1 MSIKKYITELKRRNV
16 FKAGIAYL
24 IVAWLIVQIASI
36 LLPTFDAPPYVL
48 KTLVFMLGIGF
59 PINLIFSWIYDITPN
74 GIKKTETLEQNPVK
88 SILKSNRLNK
98 VIIASLTLVVLLLL
112 YNQFRNPGNNKP
124 ITNTEAINLD
134 SKEKSIAILA
144 FTDMSAEKNQD
155 YFSDGISA
163 ELTSLL
169 SKIGE
174 LKVIDRRSSFSYK
187 NKSATLKQI
196 GNELNVS
203 YILDGSVRKY
213 ENKVRIDVQ
222 LINVADGSHLWLDT
236 YDRNMDDIFK
246 IQDDIAKA
254 VITQLKIVLAT
265 STIST
270 ITKRPTTNLEAY
282 RLYLEGLYYLNLAGF
297 DNVNKTISLL
307 EEAILLD
314 PNFAQAHAVL
324 AKVLILNSVDYE
336 NNIAWE
342 GRAYVAIQE
351 ALSLDPDLP
360 EAYVARG
367 MWYWTPNNNFN
378 HEKAI
383 KDFRKATEL
392 NPGLS
397 SAQEYLML
405 VYLHVGLLDEALD
418 YGKKAVLLNPTNM
431 WIRHYTGQVYHFQ
444 GNYAEALNT
453 YNSVS
458 DQFIPFFRIALT
470 AQILNYQG
478 KIEESFQM
486 IEKGLLE
493 YPTEPQLNSTYA
505 ILLAKS
511 GRNDEAKNRIVIA
524 IENKK
529 TLRHD
534 HHLYH
539 NLASSS
545 ALMGEKQKAVSWLIK
560 AAETG
565 FPCYSLY
572 NRDPNLESLKGYP
585 SFDAFMLEMKK
596 KQEYF
601 KSI

>member
-1 MSIKKYITELKRRNV
+1 MNLKKNIAELKRRHV

-24 IVAWLIVQIASI
+24 LVAWLIAQVASI
-36 LLPTFDAPPYVL
+36 LLPTFNAPSYIMKVL
-48 KTLVFMLGIGF
+48 LFILGIGF
-59 PINLIFSWIYDITPN
+59 PIWLVFSWVYDITPD
-74 GIKKTETLEQNPVK
+74 GIKKTEDHNQQTIIK
-88 SILKSNRLNK
+88 SSRLNK
-98 VIIASLTLVVLLLL
+98 VIITSLSIAVVLLLF
-112 YNQFRNPGNNKP
+112 NQFYHSNGNDTKINAD
-124 ITNTEAINLD
+124 ITSLD

-144 FTDMSAEKNQD
+144 FTNMSSEKDQD

-163 ELTSLL
+163 ELTNVL

-196 GNELNVS
+196 GKELNVS

-222 LINVADGSHLWLDT
+222 LINVSDGSHLWLDS
-236 YDRNMDDIFK
+236 YDRNLDDIFK

-254 VITQLKIVLAT
+254 VIKQLKIILAT
-265 STIST
+265 NTLSTLRN
-270 ITKRPTTNLEAY
+270 RPTTNLEAY

-297 DNVNKTISLL
+297 DNLNKTISLL
-307 EEAILLD
+307 EEVILLD
-314 PNFAQAHAVL
+314 PYFAQAHAVL

-336 NNIAWE
+336 NNVAWE
-342 GRAYVAIQE
+342 SRAYVAIQE
-351 ALSLDPDLP
+351 ALSIDPNLS

-367 MWYWTPNNNFN
+367 MWYWTPANNFD

-397 SAQEYLML
+397 SAHEYLML
-405 VYLHVGLLDEALD
+405 VYLHIGLLDKAFEYGEKASSLD
-418 YGKKAVLLNPTNM
+418 PTNM

-444 GNYAEALNT
+444 GNFTEALNT
-453 YNSVS
+453 YNSVA
-458 DQFIPFFRIALT
+458 DRYIPFFRIALM

-478 KIEESFQM
+478 KIDEAFKIIEE
-486 IEKGLLE
+486 GLLE

-511 GRNDEAKNRIVIA
+511 GRNGEAKRRIDIA

-545 ALMGEKQKAVSWLIK
+545 ALMGEKMEAVTWLIK
-560 AAETG
+560 AADTG
-565 FPCYSLY
+565 FPCYPLY

-585 SFDAFMLEMKK
+585 AFEDFMFEMKK
-596 KQEYF
+596 KLEYY
-601 KSI
+601 SSL

>member
-1 MSIKKYITELKRRNV
+1 MNLKKYIAELKRRNV
-16 FKAGIAYL
+16 FKAAIAYL
-24 IVAWLIVQIASI
+24 IMAWLIAQVASI
-36 LLPTFDAPPYVL
+36 VLPTFNAPPYVM
-48 KTLVFMLGIGF
+48 KTLLFILSIGF
-59 PINLIFSWIYDITPN
+59 PLNLVFSWIYDITPE
-74 GIKKTETLEQNPVK
+74 GIKKTDSHDKN
-88 SILKSNRLNK
+88 SILKSSRLNK
-98 VIIASLTLVVLLLL
+98 VIIVSLSIAIVLLLF
-112 YNQFRNPGNNKP
+112 NQFYNSNNS
-124 ITNTEAINLD
+124 ITKANNDIESSD
-134 SKEKSIAILA
+134 SNDKSIAVLA
-144 FTDMSAEKNQD
+144 FTNMSSEKDQD

-213 ENKVRIDVQ
+213 ENMVRIDVQ
-222 LINVADGSHLWLDT
+222 LINVSDGSHLWLDT

-254 VITQLKIVLAT
+254 VIKQLKIVLAT
-265 STIST
+265 NTIST
-270 ITKRPTTNLEAY
+270 IAKRPTTNLEAY

-336 NNIAWE
+336 NNVAWE

-367 MWYWTPNNNFN
+367 MWYWTPNNNFD

-397 SAQEYLML
+397 SAHEYLML
-405 VYLHVGLLDEALD
+405 VYLHVGLLDEAFD
-418 YGKKAVLLNPTNM
+418 YGKKAELLNPTNM
-431 WIRHYTGQVYHFQ
+431 FIRHYTGQVYHFQ
-444 GNYAEALNT
+444 GNYVEALNT
-453 YNSVS
+453 YNNVS
-458 DQFIPFFRIALT
+458 DQFIPFFRIALK

-478 KIEESFQM
+478 KIEESFQI

-505 ILLAKS
+505 ILLAKA
-511 GRNDEAKNRIVIA
+511 GRNDEAKNRITIA

-565 FPCYSLY
+565 FPCYPLY

-585 SFDAFMLEMKK
+585 AFEDFMSGMKK
-596 KQEYF
+596 KLEYY
-601 KSI
+601 SSL